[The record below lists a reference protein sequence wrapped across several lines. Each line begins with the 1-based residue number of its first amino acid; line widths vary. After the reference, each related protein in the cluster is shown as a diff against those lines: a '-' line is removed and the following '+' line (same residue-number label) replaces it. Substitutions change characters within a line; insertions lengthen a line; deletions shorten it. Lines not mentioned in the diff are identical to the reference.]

1 MSEFCGW
8 TWLRIRGMD
17 ADGVREHA
25 QREDPGR
32 GIGDIVLL
40 LACIAAVVGV
50 GFLLLAS
57 SDPQEAPR
65 DALVGVLA
73 VIGSWFVAHML
84 YTLRYAREHVADPE
98 HGIDFSGDD
107 PTYRDFAYVAYT
119 IGMTYQVSDTG
130 FQSRAMRATA
140 LAHALLSYFLGA
152 VVIAC
157 TINLI
162 VQLASAGS

>member
-40 LACIAAVVGV
+40 LACVAAVVGV

-84 YTLRYAREHVADPE
+84 YTLRYAREHVA
-98 HGIDFSGDD
+98 GS
-107 PTYRDFAYVAYT
+107 VACAGRRHPPART
-119 IGMTYQVSDTG
+119 
-130 FQSRAMRATA
+130 
-140 LAHALLSYFLGA
+140 AHAPESHHP
-152 VVIAC
+152 C
-157 TINLI
+157 
-162 VQLASAGS
+162 S